1 MFTSS
6 SLSHFPLRFQP
17 ERLRLHHIFLLSNPP
32 YLHSK
37 YRSGTPVN
45 VRMSSI
51 YLEAFQYE
59 RLTQPDTIRILQL
72 QPSLNSSSPIHG
84 ILITARLSDYN
95 TDLIEHYVALSY
107 VWGSLEDP
115 QTIILNRRLF
125 KVTRNLSNALHG
137 LREQHRVV
145 PLWIDAICIN
155 QDDILERN
163 QQIQMMADIYGIAR
177 HTVIYLGG
185 SNDKIDDVFRE
196 IALSELASKG
206 ETQRSLTDGAQRPTL
221 NLKGMEY
228 KQLLAE
234 ELLARPWFTRVWV
247 FQKLVLSRD
256 PWVQCGKSRLKWFL
270 FCRFLRRWEANRFFH
285 NPRPDVQNRP
295 YELLHS
301 LIDAQT
307 KFHASKLK
315 GDPRQTVIDILASR
329 RGLGATDPRDI
340 IFGHLGVATLPASSK
355 IRSYRLTAPDYRKD
369 TLQVFN
375 EFAHDILIWSN
386 GFEILSY
393 VEDIDPTQRRR
404 GLASWAPDWTANLL
418 HSPQR
423 INQQSIV
430 FGKETGPWDHPIRI
444 SNDCRCLATLGEG
457 MDVITG
463 ISRVIPWDASEII
476 DTGRYQKK
484 FSTSAKV
491 WHSSLIQDSDTAN
504 KEWQYIEPGRGR
516 VKAAK
521 ELIYDVCDLYFE
533 VLAQD
538 LFTPKNMKLLLR
550 IDCPAPVQ
558 QIHRHLCETDD
569 ESELDI
575 PVLLFLHT
583 FKKKNRSILS
593 DRRIAVFKSGNYAVV
608 PSTARIG
615 DVISIFTR
623 NAPKT
628 ADNERIVPT
637 KFIFRPTDTN
647 LYEAFLSGTRTD
659 FGILLESRCSP
670 RKISETVKEYQLVGE
685 SFINMRQWRL
695 ALRERQYHVM
705 GIH

>member
-1 MFTSS
+1 
-6 SLSHFPLRFQP
+6 
-17 ERLRLHHIFLLSNPP
+17 
-32 YLHSK
+32 
-37 YRSGTPVN
+37 
-45 VRMSSI
+45 MSSI
-51 YLEAFQYE
+51 YRDAFQYE

-72 QPSLNSSSPIHG
+72 QPSLDSSSSIHG
-84 ILITARLSDYN
+84 ILIAARLSDYN

-115 QTIILNRRLF
+115 QTIILNGRLF

-137 LREQHRVV
+137 LREPHRVV

-163 QQIQMMADIYGIAR
+163 QQIQMMGDIYGIAR
-177 HTVIYLGG
+177 HTVIYLGE
-185 SNDKIDDVFRE
+185 SNDKIDDAFRE
-196 IALSELASKG
+196 IALSEFPSKR
-206 ETQRSLTDGAQRPTL
+206 ETQRSVTDGAQRPTL
-221 NLKGMEY
+221 NVKEMEY
-228 KQLLAE
+228 RQLLAG

-247 FQKLVLSRD
+247 FQELVLSRD

-270 FCRFLRRWEANRFFH
+270 FCGFLRRWEADHIFR
-285 NPRPDVQNRP
+285 NPRLETQKRP

-307 KFHASKLK
+307 KFHVSKLK

-329 RGLGATDPRDI
+329 RGLEATDPRDI
-340 IFGHLGVATLPASSK
+340 IFGHLGVATLPSSSEL
-355 IRSYRLTAPDYRKD
+355 RSYRLTAPDYGKD

-375 EFAHDILIWSN
+375 EFAHDILIWSG

-404 GLASWAPDWTANLL
+404 GLASWAPDWTANPLY
-418 HSPQR
+418 SPQR
-423 INQQSIV
+423 INQQPI
-430 FGKETGPWDHPIRI
+430 FFRKETGPWDPPIRI

-457 MDVITG
+457 MDVITR

-476 DTGRYQKK
+476 DAGRYQEE

-491 WHSSLIQDSDTAN
+491 WHNSLIKDLDTTN
-504 KEWQYIEPGRGR
+504 KAWQYIEPGRGR
-516 VKAAK
+516 VKAAE

-538 LFTPKNMKLLLR
+538 LLTPKHMKLLLS
-550 IDCPAPVQ
+550 
-558 QIHRHLCETDD
+558 IHYERLHHIHLYLRETDD

-575 PVLLFLHT
+575 PELLFLHT
-583 FKKKNRSILS
+583 FKKRNRSILS
-593 DRRIAVFKSGNYAVV
+593 DRRIAIFKSGNLAVV

-615 DVISIFTR
+615 DVISMFTR
-623 NAPKT
+623 NVPKT
-628 ADNERIVPT
+628 AGNKSSVT
-637 KFIFRPTDTN
+637 TTFIFRPTGPN
-647 LYEAFLSGTRTD
+647 LYEVFLSGIRTD
-659 FGILLESRCSP
+659 FTILLESRGAS
-670 RKISETVKEYQLVGE
+670 RQISESVKGYQLVGE
-685 SFINMRQWRL
+685 CFINTAQWRL
-695 ALRERQYHVM
+695 EGTERQYHVM

>member
-1 MFTSS
+1 
-6 SLSHFPLRFQP
+6 
-17 ERLRLHHIFLLSNPP
+17 
-32 YLHSK
+32 
-37 YRSGTPVN
+37 
-45 VRMSSI
+45 MSSI
-51 YLEAFQYE
+51 YLEAFQYD

-72 QPSLNSSSPIHG
+72 QPSLDSSSPIHG
-84 ILITARLSDYN
+84 ILIAARLSDYN

-115 QTIILNRRLF
+115 QTIILNGRLF
-125 KVTRNLSNALHG
+125 KVTRNLSNALYG

-163 QQIQMMADIYGIAR
+163 QQIQMMGDIYGIAR
-177 HTVIYLGG
+177 HTVIYLGE
-185 SNDKIDDVFRE
+185 SNEKIDDVFSE
-196 IALSELASKG
+196 IALSEFPSRR

-221 NLKGMEY
+221 DLIGMED

-247 FQKLVLSRD
+247 FQELVLSRD

-270 FCRFLRRWEANRFFH
+270 FCGFLRRWEDDHIFR
-285 NPRPDVQNRP
+285 NPRLEIQKRP

-307 KFHASKLK
+307 KFHASRLK
-315 GDPRQTVIDILASR
+315 GDPRQTVIDLLASR
-329 RGLGATDPRDI
+329 RGLEATDPRDI

-355 IRSYRLTAPDYRKD
+355 IRSYRLTAPDYGKD
-369 TLQVFN
+369 TSQVFN
-375 EFAHDILIWSN
+375 EFAHDILIWSR
-386 GFEILSY
+386 GLEILSY

-430 FGKETGPWDHPIRI
+430 FGKETGLWDPPIRI

-476 DTGRYQKK
+476 DIGKHQEE
-484 FSTSAKV
+484 FSNSAKT
-491 WHSSLIQDSDTAN
+491 WHNSLIEDSGTAN
-504 KEWQYIEPGRGR
+504 NMWQNIEPGRGR
-516 VKAAK
+516 FIAA
-521 ELIYDVCDLYFE
+521 ERLVYNVRDLYFD
-533 VLAQD
+533 VLFQD
-538 LFTPKNMKLLLR
+538 LFPPKNMTSQLLLKF
-550 IDCPAPVQ
+550 DCDAPLQ
-558 QIHRHLCETDD
+558 QIHRHLCKTDD
-569 ESELDI
+569 ESKLYI
-575 PVLLFLHT
+575 AVLLFLHT
-583 FKKKNRSILS
+583 FKKKDRSILS
-593 DRRIAVFKSGNYAVV
+593 GRRIAVFDKGDYAVV

-615 DVISIFTR
+615 DVISIFTG
-623 NAPKT
+623 NATKT
-628 ADNERIVPT
+628 VDNERIVPGSSR
-637 KFIFRPTDTN
+637 FIFRTTDTN
-647 LYEAFLSGTRTD
+647 LYEAFLSRIRTD
-659 FGILLESRCSP
+659 FAVLLESRYGP
-670 RKISETVKEYQLVGE
+670 RQISESVKEYQLVGE
-685 SFINMRQWRL
+685 CFTDMAQWRL
-695 ALRERQYHVM
+695 EGRKRQYHVM